1 MLLEDMQGV
10 GGAFL
15 QEGVRRSEPD
25 IEQDEPR
32 EKNRAPP
39 GQEEAESQAEV
50 GGGVFFTL

>member
-32 EKNRAPP
+32 EKNRTPP
-39 GQEEAESQAEV
+39 GQEETESQAEV
-50 GGGVFFTL
+50 GDGVFFTL

>member
-10 GGAFL
+10 GGALF
-15 QEGVRRSEPD
+15 QEGVRRGEPD
-25 IEQDEPR
+25 VEQDEPR
-32 EKNRAPP
+32 EKDRAPP